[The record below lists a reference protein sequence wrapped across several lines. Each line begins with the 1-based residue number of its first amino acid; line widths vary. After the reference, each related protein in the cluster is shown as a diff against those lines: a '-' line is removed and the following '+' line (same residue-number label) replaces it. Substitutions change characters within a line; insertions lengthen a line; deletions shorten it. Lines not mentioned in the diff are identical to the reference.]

1 MTSKHQQKGSIVN
14 RFLNSVEKIGNKL
27 PDPSVLFF
35 LMCVGLAIMTWV
47 ISLFNVSVKHPGT
60 HQTIYIAVCQE
71 VLKNFLNKFS
81 WL

>member
-35 LMCVGLAIMTWV
+35 
-47 ISLFNVSVKHPGT
+47 FNVCGLSHYDVGYL
-60 HQTIYIAVCQE
+60 II
-71 VLKNFLNKFS
+71 
-81 WL
+81 

>member
-47 ISLFNVSVKHPGT
+47 ISLFNVLLSIQVRIKPF
-60 HQTIYIAVCQE
+60 I
-71 VLKNFLNKFS
+71 LKI
-81 WL
+81 

>member
-35 LMCVGLAIMTWV
+35 LMCIELSHYDVGYLI
-47 ISLFNVSVKHPGT
+47 I
-60 HQTIYIAVCQE
+60 
-71 VLKNFLNKFS
+71 
-81 WL
+81 